1 MGGAGR
7 TLVLGECLVDLA
19 PTSAGAPGGVV
30 PGAGKAGPWAGHF
43 VAMPGGGPANI
54 AVALARLG
62 APASFAGRFSRR
74 GLGPWLRS
82 YLAANGLDLAL
93 SVDAD
98 EDATIALV
106 TFDDEGR
113 ASYTFY
119 GPGTADWQWQKSELP
134 DLSVPPA
141 GDRGIGA
148 VHTGSLA
155 LALDPGAS
163 VLATWLSGLRR
174 DGRVLVSFD
183 PNVRPSFVKNLSAY
197 RKLVAEV
204 VSRSHI
210 VKASTEDIEVLD
222 PGAGSAVG
230 AERWLSEGVSLVV
243 ITDGPSGATAFHRN
257 GARAHSTPP
266 AIEVV
271 DTIGAGDTFSAA
283 LLSYFW
289 EHGFLEPEAIDAV
302 NEAHLLRATAQA
314 VAASALTCTRPGAD
328 PPTKQELASFMA
340 ERA

>member
-1 MGGAGR
+1 MGGGVR

-19 PTSAGAPGGVV
+19 PASAGGPGPVF
-30 PGAGKAGPWAGHF
+30 PGAGEAGPWAEHF
-43 VAMPGGGPANI
+43 MAMPGGGPANI

-62 APASFAGRFSRR
+62 VPASFAGRFSRQ

-82 YLAANGLDLAL
+82 YMTANGLDLAP

-106 TFDDEGR
+106 TFDDQGR
-113 ASYTFY
+113 ATYTFY

-134 DLSVPPA
+134 DLSASPPEEA
-141 GDRGIGA
+141 GIGA

-155 LALDPGAS
+155 LTLEPGAS

-174 DGRVLVSFD
+174 DGRVLISFD
-183 PNVRPSFVKNLSAY
+183 PNVRPSFVQDLSAY
-197 RKLVAEV
+197 RKLVAGV
-204 VSRSHI
+204 VASSHI
-210 VKASTEDIEVLD
+210 VKASTEDIEVLY
-222 PGAGSAVG
+222 PGATPSVI
-230 AERWLSEGVSLVV
+230 AEKWLTDGVSLVL
-243 ITDGPSGATAFHRN
+243 ITDGPGGASAFHRN

-266 AIEVV
+266 AIEVA

-283 LLSYFW
+283 LLCYLG
-289 EHGFLEPEAIDAV
+289 ENGFLEPAAIEV
-302 NEAHLLRATAQA
+302 LTEAHLQRATAQA

-328 PPTKQELASFMA
+328 PPTKQELARFMA
-340 ERA
+340 ERV